1 MTEATG
7 MTATAAS
14 GRGRTTENPP
24 LGTQDDSAGGK
35 YCVGRIGK
43 EESAANSAEWSR
55 EETEESVSEEEA
67 ETTGGASC
75 QGALTIS
82 EWRSCPDGEKS
93 PD

>member
-55 EETEESVSEEEA
+55 EETEEEASEEES
-67 ETTGGASC
+67 ETRGGA
-75 QGALTIS
+75 
-82 EWRSCPDGEKS
+82 GEAVRPLMATVRELEDS
-93 PD
+93 GE